1 MMFSPKNKSILP
13 ECKTSAP
20 HAVATYRVDKKKHG
34 PEIFEE
40 IAIGQTL
47 GAWDERV
54 VDPALLRDLV
64 AKVMT
69 CSESETH
76 WTADIAFPWPL
87 WQGELSWLLTL
98 IFGKMS
104 FYAGCTLADLRFE
117 EGCFESPLLRGPC
130 HTLSALRESV
140 GVSEQRPLLMGIL
153 KPNVAMSDDTL
164 ADLYAE
170 VAHAGLNLVKDD
182 EIRHDA
188 SFETTLRRVE
198 KVAARKQKENLK
210 TLYVLHAPI
219 NAAAQQNLQ
228 NWSRQLEN
236 AGADALLLNVWTA
249 GLSTLQA
256 LRSVSKIPIV
266 AHPAL
271 AGALGHGNVDDSVQP
286 EVLLASMLRAAGA
299 DLTLFPSPY
308 GKIGLPLAT
317 AQRIKERCSEKWSA
331 GILPTIPV
339 PSAGIK
345 PEHVERACHDFGKD
359 FILNAGTAIFASG
372 QSVAQAAGTFIQSL
386 EACHR
391 AQ

>member
-1 MMFSPKNKSILP
+1 MIFTPKNKSILS
-13 ECKTSAP
+13 ECKTSTP
-20 HAVATYRVDKKKHG
+20 HAVATYRVSKKKHG

-64 AKVMT
+64 AKVMA
-69 CSESETH
+69 CEENETH
-76 WTADIAFPWPL
+76 LIAEIAFPWQL

-104 FYAGCTLADLRFE
+104 FYAGVTLTDLRFE
-117 EGCFESPLLRGPC
+117 EGCFEASQMKGPR
-130 HTLSALRESV
+130 HSIASLRERFGIS
-140 GVSEQRPLLMGIL
+140 GQCPLLMGIL
-153 KPNVAMSDDTL
+153 KPNVAMSSETL
-164 ADLYAE
+164 ADLYSE
-170 VAHAGLNLVKDD
+170 VAHAGVHLVKDD

-188 SFETTLRRVE
+188 SFETTLRRIE
-198 KVAARKQKENLK
+198 IVATRKQKENLK
-210 TLYVLHAPI
+210 TLYVVHAPL
-219 NAAAQQNLQ
+219 NATAQQDLTL
-228 NWSRQLEN
+228 WSRQLAD
-236 AGADALLLNVWTA
+236 AGADALLVNVWTA
-249 GLSTLQA
+249 GLSSFQA
-256 LRSVSKIPIV
+256 LRNVCKLPLV

-271 AGALGHGNVDDSVQP
+271 AGALGQGADEDAVQP
-286 EVLLASMLRAAGA
+286 EVLLGSLLRAAGA

-317 AQRIKERCSEKWSA
+317 TQRIKDRCTEKWPS

-345 PEHVERACHDFGKD
+345 PEHVESACRDFGTD
-359 FILNAGTAIFASG
+359 FILNAGTAIFANG
-372 QSVAQAAGTFIQSL
+372 QSVADAAGAFIQRL
-386 EACHR
+386 EACNR